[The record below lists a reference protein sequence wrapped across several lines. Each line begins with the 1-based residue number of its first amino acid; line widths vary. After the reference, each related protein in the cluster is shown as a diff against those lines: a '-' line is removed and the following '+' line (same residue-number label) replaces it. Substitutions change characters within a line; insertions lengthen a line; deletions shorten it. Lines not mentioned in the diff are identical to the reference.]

1 MQEKEAVKVV
11 VVDDVADAALAL
23 AMLLKMEGCDVATAT
38 SSEEAVVLIEAFH
51 PHAVMLDVNMPGID
65 GYELATLL
73 RHRFADEIV
82 LIAVTGGDPEQARVA
97 STFAIVDH
105 YFQKPI
111 DAKKLAKL
119 LSGPSSTGDADLPN

>member
-1 MQEKEAVKVV
+1 
-11 VVDDVADAALAL
+11 
-23 AMLLKMEGCDVATAT
+23 
-38 SSEEAVVLIEAFH
+38 LIEAFH

-73 RHRFADEIV
+73 RHRYADEIV
-82 LIAVTGGDPEQARVA
+82 LIAVTGADAEQDRVA

-119 LSGPSSTGDADLPN
+119 LSGPEAKGGTHLPD